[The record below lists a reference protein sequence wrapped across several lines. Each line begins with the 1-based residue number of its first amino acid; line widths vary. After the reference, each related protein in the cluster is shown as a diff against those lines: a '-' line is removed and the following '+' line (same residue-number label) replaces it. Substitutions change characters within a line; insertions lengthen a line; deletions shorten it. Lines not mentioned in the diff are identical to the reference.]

1 MANCCENSPC
11 DRILTLHEL
20 DTLLSGHSVTSGT
33 SSSSPRIYLNK
44 RTSESNWWG
53 NNSGRTVS
61 YNEIKNGIYSDGN
74 VGMGYINSS
83 SSVVELPFID
93 LSSGGVS
100 GIYVE
105 SSYTTSDGDTKYYS
119 GNTDNTCC
127 SGETGFIR
135 EDDMIIR
142 SVSGN
147 STDGRLTISSNDCEE
162 TFRATLTLPTLAY
175 DQTDYDVC
183 PPSSSTIHE
192 ATSGTV
198 KSIVWSGAEYTS
210 SGTTTGGYYFTGSST
225 NFGDGQ
231 YTYGD
236 NDYYVKS
243 GDTVY
248 LTITVEIGGEEKTYN
263 NSCEFYEESY
273 ITSEWKNILSSPP
286 LNPITGT
293 GDIYFS
299 SNNIYSNNI
308 NFSDDYGNDKVV
320 ETNFTGIYVKSIPEH
335 DFNVIVKTSCG
346 IPIDTVNFTISIKS
360 EGVIKHDSCCDGA
373 GHNYVGN
380 KLTDS
385 GCNN

>member
-83 SSVVELPFID
+83 SSVVELPFIN

-119 GNTDNTCC
+119 GNTDNACC

-147 STDGRLTISSNDCEE
+147 STDGGLTISSSGCKG
-162 TFRATLTLPTLAY
+162 TFMATLTLPTLAY

-198 KSIVWSGAEYTS
+198 KSIVWTGAEYTS

-225 NFGDGQ
+225 NFGDG
-231 YTYGD
+231 YYSDGFYE
-236 NDYYVKS
+236 YYVKS
-243 GDTVY
+243 GDTVG
-248 LTITVEIGGEEKTYN
+248 LTITVEIGGEEKTYITSN
-263 NSCEFYEESY
+263 QFYEESY
-273 ITSEWKNILSSPP
+273 ITTGWQNSLSSIVVNQEQMTIDLTNYIGNYPGIDFYLTDVDP
-286 LNPITGT
+286 YDAAYIDQNSGNLKIWKKLNQNFNLCAKTYCNYKIDCVNITVSIESS
-293 GDIYFS
+293 GDI
-299 SNNIYSNNI
+299 N
-308 NFSDDYGNDKVV
+308 
-320 ETNFTGIYVKSIPEH
+320 
-335 DFNVIVKTSCG
+335 
-346 IPIDTVNFTISIKS
+346 
-360 EGVIKHDSCCDGA
+360 HDSCCDGGGSA
-373 GHNYVGN
+373 SVG
-380 KLTDS
+380 KKFT
-385 GCNN
+385 GCQ